1 MGVNISQSAIAGNCD
16 NKCSYLVGN
25 YLSMDPVSC
34 VHTKYSI
41 NISCP
46 SEVSYAIFNQQKF
59 TLAGIDLHIS
69 SYFTYNDAKAPAEL
83 MIVHIGSNPNQR
95 LFVVIPIQYSTSA
108 PSSKSKTIMENWI
121 QTTASYAPALN
132 ATTSQ
137 GLESFNVLDLI
148 PKSSFYFLD
157 SANSNIPIV
166 IFNIN
171 DAIIISQD
179 TYTSLESLI
188 TPNVMTFGKDPSLKL
203 FYNSKGVK
211 MSTTTSMSSND
222 IYIDCQPTDSSQEEV
237 GIEKQNYSS
246 NDFKV
251 SLHDL
256 QNSTFIIAISSIVV
270 FIIVLYGLNSG
281 MKYLKS

>member
-1 MGVNISQSAIAGNCD
+1 MGVNISQSTIAGTCD

-25 YLSMDPVSC
+25 YLPIDAMSC

-59 TLAGIDLHIS
+59 TVYSVQLHLS
-69 SYFTYNDAKAPAEL
+69 SFFSYNDAKAPAEI
-83 MIVHIGSNPNQR
+83 MIAHMGSNPNQK
-95 LFVVIPIQYSTSA
+95 LLVFIPIQYSTAA
-108 PSSKSKTIMENWI
+108 PSSTSKTIIENWI
-121 QTTASYAPALN
+121 QTASSYAPAIN

-137 GLESFNVLDLI
+137 GLETFNILDLI
-148 PKSSFYFLD
+148 PKSPFYYLD
-157 SANSNIPIV
+157 SGSNTTIPIV
-166 IFNIN
+166 VFNIN

-179 TYTSLESLI
+179 TLTSLESLI
-188 TPNVMTFGKDPSLKL
+188 TTNVMTFSKDPEEKL

-211 MSTTTSMSSND
+211 LSTSTSMSSND

-237 GIEKQNYSS
+237 GIENETSS
-246 NDFKV
+246 INV
-251 SLHDL
+251 SLDDL